1 MVQDDLDNQEAV
13 VRALNHNLAE
23 MRAGDKGSKHSPLL
37 DKQEEMNEL
46 WKSVNSSL
54 RDKRNRLQEKLTGV
68 SVHISCAGVVHLLL
82 LTIMQH

>member
-13 VRALNHNLAE
+13 VKALNSSLSEVKAE
-23 MRAGDKGSKHSPLL
+23 EAGGKHSPLL

-54 RDKRNRLQEKLTGV
+54 RDKRNKLQEKLTGV
-68 SVHISCAGVVHLLL
+68 SFLCVMFNECATLFL
-82 LTIMQH
+82 